1 MGLIS
6 KNRGPCQVCHN
17 TETTRRHFGIIS
29 CTACAAFF
37 RRSIGMQ
44 YLCTAENRCTISFD
58 RKFFCRACRYASCL
72 KAGMKL
78 ELIRKQ
84 KNNIY
89 LRFPDAAS
97 NQQNLVRDSMSPA
110 TSEGGQSSSS
120 KTDEESD
127 DPEYSKI
134 LKMYHDDLLQYYV
147 KEVKKMMA
155 EKRRGCEKNT
165 LQIKTISD
173 LMLITARQSG
183 PSMEECLRCPGVDML
198 EKEDVEALLR
208 YYRFSNIWVDSVL
221 IDSVLE
227 SAKGDSHTDTDDR
240 LSRFIQEVKSTLGSS
255 LAHLNLNIYEFAAFK
270 ALCIWKLRF
279 YETSFAQKIIAHE
292 HYEGV
297 TGALRNYYEN
307 CTELADMEIAIRIG
321 DITLQI
327 VTVQNTYHEMVR
339 LYYQIGM
346 PL

>member
-1 MGLIS
+1 
-6 KNRGPCQVCHN
+6 
-17 TETTRRHFGIIS
+17 
-29 CTACAAFF
+29 
-37 RRSIGMQ
+37 
-44 YLCTAENRCTISFD
+44 
-58 RKFFCRACRYASCL
+58 
-72 KAGMKL
+72 
-78 ELIRKQ
+78 
-84 KNNIY
+84 
-89 LRFPDAAS
+89 
-97 NQQNLVRDSMSPA
+97 MSPA

-155 EKRRGCEKNT
+155 EKRRGCEKVKNYEPLELKKRVYFQNT

-227 SAKGDSHTDTDDR
+227 SAKGDSHTDTD
-240 LSRFIQEVKSTLGSS
+240 E
-255 LAHLNLNIYEFAAFK
+255 
-270 ALCIWKLRF
+270 
-279 YETSFAQKIIAHE
+279 
-292 HYEGV
+292 
-297 TGALRNYYEN
+297 
-307 CTELADMEIAIRIG
+307 
-321 DITLQI
+321 
-327 VTVQNTYHEMVR
+327 
-339 LYYQIGM
+339 
-346 PL
+346 